1 MSESF
6 MPSSLPSLCAVL
18 TMPVVTVFCRAK
30 GLPMATTNSPGLRS
44 AELPRDSTRSF
55 FCYNKHKKTVKKYQ
69 HTGENTSMSERYRW
83 KEEKTFR
90 GRGIVESLQ
99 NSPGISDSGVRLHTS
114 ALCLWVTEL
123 VFMNVLWMS
132 SRKLSDVDK
141 EMCWD
146 VGCVVYVGSFKIY
159 GCKKKI

>member
-55 FCYNKHKKTVKKYQ
+55 FCYNKHNKKTTQKLPAHRRKHEQ
-69 HTGENTSMSERYRW
+69 HRW

-99 NSPGISDSGVRLHTS
+99 NSPGISDRGVRLHTS
-114 ALCLWVTEL
+114 ALCLWLTEL
-123 VFMNVLWMS
+123 VFMKVLLMS

-141 EMCWD
+141 EMCQD

-159 GCKKKI
+159 GCKKI

>member
-55 FCYNKHKKTVKKYQ
+55 FCYNKHKKKPLKKYQ
-69 HTGENTSMSERYRW
+69 HTGENTSMSEQHRW

-99 NSPGISDSGVRLHTS
+99 NSPGISDRGVRLHTS
-114 ALCLWVTEL
+114 ALCLWLTEL
-123 VFMNVLWMS
+123 VFMKVLLMS

-141 EMCWD
+141 EMCQD

-159 GCKKKI
+159 GCKKI